1 MLMGVRFHHFVA
13 LILAM
18 SLMAAACSDES
29 RPSVA
34 EWQPH
39 WEAVQA
45 IIPAPD
51 LLGDPPDTE
60 LCNTVHVAVRFEAP
74 KLFPTPD
81 PTIDDALTDW
91 TEVARGMF
99 FECPPD
105 EPNMRGFDQAY
116 AELERFAAEI
126 DAVIAL
132 DLQGLSDLSTG

>member
-1 MLMGVRFHHFVA
+1 MTAGIHRLIVLGLA
-13 LILAM
+13 LVL
-18 SLMAAACSDES
+18 LGAACSRES
-29 RPSVA
+29 RPTVA
-34 EWQPH
+34 EWRPQ

-45 IIPAPD
+45 IIPSPD

-60 LCNTVHVAVRFEAP
+60 LCNTTHVVVRLEAP

-105 EPNMRGFDQAY
+105 APNMRGFDQAY

-132 DLQGLSDLSTG
+132 DLQGLGDLRGG

>member
-1 MLMGVRFHHFVA
+1 MTAGFHRLVVLA
-13 LILAM
+13 LALVLA
-18 SLMAAACSDES
+18 AAACSSEP
-29 RPSVA
+29 RPTVA
-34 EWQPH
+34 AWQPQ

-45 IIPAPD
+45 IIPPQN

-60 LCNTVHVAVRFEAP
+60 LCNTTHVAVRLEAP

-91 TEVARGMF
+91 TEIARGMF

-105 EPNMRGFDQAY
+105 EPDMRGFDQAY

-126 DAVIAL
+126 DAVITL
-132 DLQGLSDLSTG
+132 DLQGLGDPPDG

>member
-1 MLMGVRFHHFVA
+1 MGGRFLRFVV
-13 LILAM
+13 LIAAM
-18 SLMAAACSDES
+18 VLVAAACSDES

-34 EWQPH
+34 DWQPR
-39 WEAVQA
+39 WESVQA
-45 IIPAPD
+45 IIPAPE
-51 LLGDPPDTE
+51 LLGNPPDAE
-60 LCNTVHVAVRFEAP
+60 LCNTTHVAVRLEAP

-105 EPNMRGFDQAY
+105 EPGMRGFDEAY

-132 DLQGLSDLSTG
+132 DLQGLSELTDG

>member
-1 MLMGVRFHHFVA
+1 MVARFSRFAV
-13 LILAM
+13 LVLAV
-18 SLMAAACSDES
+18 SLVVAACGGEP
-29 RPSVA
+29 RPSIA

-45 IIPAPD
+45 IIPAPE
-51 LLGDPPDTE
+51 LLGEPPDSE
-60 LCNTVHVAVRFEAP
+60 LCNTTHVAVRYEAP

-105 EPNMRGFDQAY
+105 EPGMRGFDEAY

-132 DLQGLSDLSTG
+132 DVHGLSESSNG